1 MILSE
6 VLAAQSL
13 PCVLTVRWLLLTC
26 FPKLLLTTPKMRR
39 SAKRSPLPPSHTPP
53 ADLPHKAK
61 PIPSRGRK
69 RAHTGKELLAM
80 AVEYGVSQFF
90 VTFTANESGWSD
102 LRAACEGKHHSKC
115 PVEATRAYNRRW
127 EAFLINYL
135 KGKSPIGTIQRVWWR
150 QEDQA
155 RPRHAPEPCTLRA

>member
-1 MILSE
+1 
-6 VLAAQSL
+6 
-13 PCVLTVRWLLLTC
+13 
-26 FPKLLLTTPKMRR
+26 
-39 SAKRSPLPPSHTPP
+39 
-53 ADLPHKAK
+53 
-61 PIPSRGRK
+61 
-69 RAHTGKELLAM
+69 M

-102 LRAACEGKHHSKC
+102 LRAACDGKHHSKC

-127 EAFLINYL
+127 EAFLKNYL